1 MSKEGG
7 GKDKIPSKESRC
19 GADSSRLPDKILDS
33 SEPVW
38 PASSVH
44 EKPRALSTEEN
55 ISTQTTPH
63 SSSVEG
69 ISDTGALAP
78 PTLCVEEVSL
88 SDRPVIAVSALK
100 GPAAFFNLAR
110 KFLVTYDICDLSA
123 LEGAIV
129 SAIDAAHLLERSRLA
144 EIVRIQTSYV
154 PVEPKRKKAATR
166 GTLHSREAAKHKQHK
181 VKTSAE
187 PAFLETSTG
196 DLQTH
201 SSLTTAV
208 LQSEVG
214 SSVLRRSQSTKRR
227 MTKTQEGKGKG
238 KESRGKELRR
248 ARIIITVKRTEDYK
262 QWLKENPSHDVSGD
276 AEEAHS
282 IMPK

>member
-7 GKDKIPSKESRC
+7 GKDKIPSKENRC
-19 GADSSRLPDKILDS
+19 GTDSSRLSDQILES
-33 SEPVW
+33 SELVW
-38 PASSVH
+38 LASSVH
-44 EKPRALSTEEN
+44 EQSHALHKEESV
-55 ISTQTTPH
+55 STQRTPH

-69 ISDTGALAP
+69 ISDTGALAS
-78 PTLCVEEVSL
+78 PTLCAEEASA
-88 SDRPVIAVSALK
+88 SERPVIAVSALK

-154 PVEPKRKKAATR
+154 PVEPKRKKAAAR
-166 GTLHSREAAKHKQHK
+166 GTLHSREAAKQNQHK

-187 PAFLETSTG
+187 PVFVETSTG
-196 DLQTH
+196 NLQTR
-201 SSLTTAV
+201 SSVTTV
-208 LQSEVG
+208 VPQSELG
-214 SSVLRRSQSTKRR
+214 SSVLRGSHSTKRR

-262 QWLKENPSHDVSGD
+262 QWLEENPSPDVSGD